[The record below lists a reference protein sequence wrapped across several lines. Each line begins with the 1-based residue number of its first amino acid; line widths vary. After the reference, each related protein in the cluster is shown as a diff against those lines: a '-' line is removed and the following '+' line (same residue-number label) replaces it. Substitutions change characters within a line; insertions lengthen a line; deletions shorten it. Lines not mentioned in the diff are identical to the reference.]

1 MTMIDERPPGGPSG
15 KDASSPGGP
24 VWKRRLRPG
33 GHALLALLPLAFVT
47 VVFAYPVLQMFRLS
61 FTEIFGDES
70 GWLGNYH
77 WYLNDPVQMK
87 ILRRTFL
94 VSFWVTSLCL
104 LLGFP
109 YAYLMTRVGSKV
121 RLLML
126 GAVLLPFWSNL
137 VVRTYAW
144 VVLLQD
150 SGPIK
155 DLFGVFGL
163 DHVRLLGNTTGVT
176 IGATQVLLPFLILPL
191 YATLSR
197 IDLRLLDA
205 AQSLGA
211 KPRAAFFRIYMP
223 LAVPGMLAGALIVFI
238 LMLGFYFTPAL
249 LGSSQNSLISQQ
261 IVVQVNQLLAFGRG
275 GAMALVLLLSTLL
288 VVGLVGLATRRG
300 TQALGSE
307 DQS

>member
-1 MTMIDERPPGGPSG
+1 MTMLDERPPAEP
-15 KDASSPGGP
+15 PGGLP
-24 VWKRRLRPG
+24 GPDHGRGERRRRPRLSSG
-33 GHALLALLPLAFVT
+33 LLVIPPLLFVL
-47 VVFAYPVLQMFRLS
+47 VIFAYPVLQMFRLS
-61 FTEIFGDES
+61 FTDIFGKES
-70 GWLGNYH
+70 GWFGNYH
-77 WYLNDPVQMK
+77 WYLTDPVQMR

-94 VSFWVTSLCL
+94 VSAWVTGLCL
-104 LLGFP
+104 VLGFP
-109 YAYLMTRVGSKV
+109 YAYLMTRVGPRA

-155 DLFGVFGL
+155 SALRAIGFD
-163 DHVRLLGNTTGVT
+163 DVRLIGNTTGVT

-205 AQSLGA
+205 ARSLGA

-223 LAVPGMLAGALIVFI
+223 LAVPGIFAGALIVFI

-249 LGSSQNSLISQQ
+249 LGSTRNSLISQQ

-288 VVGLVGLATRRG
+288 VVGLVGLATRR
-300 TQALGSE
+300 TTRALGSG
-307 DQS
+307 DDS

>member
-1 MTMIDERPPGGPSG
+1 MIDEQPSAGPSG
-15 KDASSPGGP
+15 KDTARTSRRSELR
-24 VWKRRLRPG
+24 RRLRPDG
-33 GHALLALLPLAFVT
+33 YALLALLPLTFILVI
-47 VVFAYPVLQMFRLS
+47 FAYPVLQMFRLS

-70 GWLGNYH
+70 GWFGNYH
-77 WYLNDPVQMK
+77 WYLSDPVQMK

-126 GAVLLPFWSNL
+126 GAVLLPFWSSL

-150 SGPIK
+150 NGPIK
-155 DLFGVFGL
+155 DLLGVFGL
-163 DHVRLLGNTTGVT
+163 DNLRLLGNTTGVT
-176 IGATQVLLPFLILPL
+176 IGATQVLLPFLVLPL

-205 AQSLGA
+205 ARSLGA

-249 LGSSQNSLISQQ
+249 LGSTGNSLISQQ

-300 TQALGSE
+300 TRALGSGG
-307 DQS
+307 DS